1 MTEQELS
8 KRQYQF
14 VLLILLLVIGFVI
27 FQQIRPYYG
36 GLLGACTLYAILR
49 GQMKSLTEK
58 RGFGKG
64 FAATLILLEAIF
76 IFLIPLTAIG
86 FFAADT
92 ISGIKIDPEAIKN
105 FVMQNVDYLER
116 RFKIQIFTPE
126 NLSFIPKLGG
136 DLVQSIASNTYSFVI
151 NAIFI
156 LFILYFMLYSNNE
169 FETAIRELLPFTAEN
184 KNTFL
189 HETKSIIQASALGIP
204 LLALIQGIFAYVG
217 YLIFGVPNPILY
229 AVLTAFA
236 TIIPV
241 VGTGIVFV
249 PIAIVL
255 LFQQKYLPGIGV
267 LLYGFIVIGSVDN
280 IFRLLLQKQLAN
292 IHPLITL
299 FGVVVG
305 IPLFGFWG
313 VIFGPLLLS
322 MFFLFLNMYRHD
334 YIPGSTA
341 APHVTT
347 EMKPKD
353 FKEIRKIKIPKPVKK
368 EEKQTSSQSGE
379 INEKE
384 KPSN

>member
-1 MTEQELS
+1 MNDHELS
-8 KRQYQF
+8 KKQYQF
-14 VLLILLLVIGFVI
+14 VLLILLLAMGFVI
-27 FQQIRPYYG
+27 FHQIRPYYG
-36 GLLGACTLYAILR
+36 SLLGACTLYAILR
-49 GQMKSLTEK
+49 SQMKTLTEK
-58 RGFGKG
+58 RRLGKG
-64 FAATLILLEAIF
+64 LAATLILLESIF
-76 IFLIPLTAIG
+76 IFLIPLTGIG
-86 FFAADT
+86 FFVADT

-105 FVMQNVDYLER
+105 FVMQNVDYLEK

-151 NAIFI
+151 NAIFM
-156 LFILYFMLYSNNE
+156 LFILYFMLYSSKE
-169 FETAIRELLPFTAEN
+169 FELAIRELLPFTAEN

-204 LLALIQGIFAYVG
+204 LLALIQGVFAYFG
-217 YLIFGVPNPILY
+217 YMIFGVTNPIVF
-229 AVLTAFA
+229 AILTAFA

-255 LFQQKYLPGIGV
+255 LFQQKYVPGIGV

-280 IFRLLLQKQLAN
+280 VFRLLLQKQLAD

-299 FGVVVG
+299 FGVVIG

-334 YIPGSTA
+334 YIPGSTT

-347 EMKPKD
+347 VMKPKD
-353 FKEIRKIKIPKPVKK
+353 FKEIRKIKIPRPVRK
-368 EEKQTSSQSGE
+368 ETAETSSQSSQD
-379 INEKE
+379 NKKE
-384 KPSN
+384 KSSD